1 MPGLARTDRML
12 LSTATVMIGA
22 LADLHKLNTIEH
34 SVGLVKNVNLS
45 LDPQYV
51 ELGQGITNDIVM
63 SVKNADGVKLSMEV
77 YEFTMRNL
85 AYAAGLDGSTIAY
98 DDLNVQ
104 YTAKAAPTATVVTLE
119 GDVAAQFPV
128 GTFFY
133 VQKGEGDMVHIAKVL
148 TATHAT
154 GTTTIT
160 IAPGFEIPPAYAFGI
175 GARVGK
181 VKKIS
186 VGGDTTQPEV
196 AAKIVGLLPKT
207 NQPLTILLPK
217 VKVTRGLSLSFQS
230 DNFSNMPFE
239 LSPYAGIPGDPFYN
253 EYGSTK
259 MHIFPR

>member
-1 MPGLARTDRML
+1 MPGLARTDKML

-77 YEFTMRNL
+77 YEFSLRNL
-85 AYAAGLDGSTIAY
+85 AYAAGLDGSTVAY
-98 DDLNVQ
+98 DTIAVNHV
-104 YTAKAAPTATVVTLE
+104 TNAAPTTTAVKIASNVATSYAV
-119 GDVAAQFPV
+119 GDYIYLQN
-128 GTFFY
+128 
-133 VQKGEGDMVHIAKVL
+133 GDSDHVHIGKVL
-148 TATHAT
+148 SSVF
-154 GTTTIT
+154 TTETT
-160 IAPGFEIPPAYAFGI
+160 LTMAAGFEIPAAYAFATGTK
-175 GARVGK
+175 VGK

-186 VGGDTTQPEV
+186 IGGDTNQPEV

-259 MHIFPR
+259 MHVFPR